1 MTTMATPNCAA
12 ASHGRAS
19 PPGST
24 NTRALAST
32 SSSNAA
38 APTSFNPISLGA
50 AASPKPIARRRW
62 QRPTA
67 STSFPTWA
75 LRPAITFAW
84 PMPIRLWLSSSSAR
98 GDGSELVP
106 VQPFFSGEP
115 LPENGRVRPPEA
127 PGWGYEIAPEV
138 SLERPHPTSES
149 NADAA
154 PGSAGLGT
162 GE

>member
-1 MTTMATPNCAA
+1 M
-12 ASHGRAS
+12 
-19 PPGST
+19 
-24 NTRALAST
+24 
-32 SSSNAA
+32 
-38 APTSFNPISLGA
+38 GA
-50 AASPKPIARRRW
+50 
-62 QRPTA
+62 TA
-67 STSFPTWA
+67 SYHFCLAHANAPLVEFIFRA
-75 LRPAITFAW
+75 
-84 PMPIRLWLSSSSAR
+84 